1 MAKVMVVDDAY
12 SELKMMEG
20 ILKSAGLD
28 VVCFPDGDHVEE
40 RMVQER
46 PDVLLLDI
54 VMPNRN
60 GYEILRSLK
69 RDERTKRTPVVL
81 VGSKNQESDR
91 VWGRRQGA
99 DEYLGKPFTAE
110 QLVMRDSPQGMQ
122 RIRSEVQS
130 IPKKVKSLGDR
141 SLAQARQALGQGDQ
155 GHRGP
160 DQERPERHAGSYRGH
175 GTGVARGRV
184 RLSDDGAGG

>member
-28 VVCFPDGDHVEE
+28 VCFPDGDYLEE
-40 RMVQER
+40 RMIQER
-46 PDVLLLDI
+46 PDVLLPDI
-54 VMPNRN
+54 VMPNRK
-60 GYEILRSLK
+60 GYEVLRSLK
-69 RDERTKRTPVVL
+69 RDERTKGTPVVL
-81 VGSKNQESDR
+81 VSSKNQESDR

-110 QLVMRDSPQGMQ
+110 QLVMRDSLQGMQ

-130 IPKKVKSLGDR
+130 ISKKIKSFGGR
-141 SLAQARQALGQGDQ
+141 SLAQARRPLGQRDQ
-155 GHRGP
+155 GRRGP

-175 GTGVARGRV
+175 GTGDARGRV